1 LSWYDISILDLRRK
15 VRMNNRVMIVDDEP
29 DILFSLKE
37 IFEKRNYDVVTVSN
51 GIECIKEIEKGFK
64 GIILM
69 DLMMPKMDGWDTI
82 SEIVKKG
89 YIDNVAIAIITG
101 KGSKDFQKVSILGSY
116 VIDYLAKPLD
126 MNKLISSVERYNKIF
141 SSRNS

>member
-1 LSWYDISILDLRRK
+1 
-15 VRMNNRVMIVDDEP
+15 MNKRIMIVDDEP
-29 DILFSLKE
+29 DILFSLKT
-37 IFEKRNYDVVTVSN
+37 IFEKQNYDVVTVSN
-51 GIECIKEIEKGFK
+51 GIECLKEIEKGFK

-101 KGSKDFQKVSILGSY
+101 KGTKDFQKIGNLGSY

-126 MNKLISSVERYNKIF
+126 INKLISSVERCNKYF